1 MRTEWQARNLP
12 LDNLPKPEMLCPM
25 GEDVVAGGQRE
36 EIAADPRESKF
47 ELPPIEH
54 APFADDAE
62 KKLAVRRVI
71 EQAERERA
79 AAAARD
85 ESA

>member
-1 MRTEWQARNLP
+1 
-12 LDNLPKPEMLCPM
+12 MLCAM
-25 GEDVVAGGQRE
+25 GEDVTVGGPYE
-36 EIAADPRESKF
+36 EIEADPRESKF
-47 ELPPIEH
+47 ELPPIDH

-62 KKLAVRRVI
+62 KKLAVRRVV

>member
-1 MRTEWQARNLP
+1 
-12 LDNLPKPEMLCPM
+12 MLCPM
-25 GEDVVAGGQRE
+25 GEDVTAGGPYE
-36 EIAADPRESKF
+36 EIEADPRESKF
-47 ELPPIEH
+47 ELPPIDH

-62 KKLAVRRVI
+62 KRLAVRRVV